1 MNAKVALE
9 QALTGFGRAFIVSDM
24 TQMKN
29 QYSQEQLV
37 VEFAEFGKTM
47 DPLISNLLHEVNK
60 LTALHSVHM
69 GFKK

>member
-1 MNAKVALE
+1 MHAKVALE

-37 VEFAEFGKTM
+37 KEFAVFGSTM